1 METLIELTEDD
12 LSQIVGGQRGMAFIS
27 FSNSAAGPFAT
38 LTANVNIATTAT
50 SASLSGSFSSE
61 SDTA

>member
-1 METLIELTEDD
+1 MEIMIELTEDD
-12 LSQIVGGQRGMAFIS
+12 LSQIAGGQAGRALVT
-27 FSNSAAGPFAT
+27 FSQSAAGPFAT

-61 SDTA
+61 SDTV

>member
-27 FSNSAAGPFAT
+27 FSNSAAGPHTSSVSAS
-38 LTANVNIATTAT
+38 VVQKTTQT
-50 SASLSGSFSSE
+50 SASQSGFFFSFS
-61 SDTA
+61 A